1 MRNLLSAEFSR
12 LRKSRIF
19 WAELAWVV
27 IGNVF
32 MLVSSYRTYLGYGAA
47 EDPMLE
53 SFLFE
58 VMPMFGILAAV
69 FSGLFL
75 GTEYS
80 DGTLRN
86 KLVVGSSRIRIYL
99 TNVIVA
105 VAAGFAL
112 NLAGLLTCFAVGVPM
127 FGWPVFP
134 AEQVAVCILLA
145 FLLVAAFFAL
155 STMVVMLIASK
166 ANAAVC
172 GIVLSIALIFA
183 GSYLDN
189 VLSAPEYYREGPVMM
204 FEDGKPVLK
213 DPSEELVENPHYIG
227 GTQRVIYEYLRDLLP
242 TGQAIRLSHVAD
254 EGEES
259 MNVVR
264 MALLSLL
271 FAAAVTGAGAA
282 AFRRKDL
289 K

>member
-27 IGNVF
+27 IWNVF
-32 MLVSSYRTYLGYGAA
+32 MLVSSYRTYLGYGTA
-47 EDPMLE
+47 EEPMLE

-86 KLVVGSSRIRIYL
+86 KLVVGNSRIRIYL

-112 NLAGLLTCFAVGVPM
+112 NLAGFLTCFAVGVPM

-189 VLSAPEYYREGPVMM
+189 VLSEPEYYREGPVMM

-264 MALLSLL
+264 MALLSVL